1 MRGWRFLRSRELGSE
16 VGVGGGGVVAVAVV
30 GGVVDGLLH
39 FLGL

>member
-1 MRGWRFLRSRELGSE
+1 LRGWLVLRSGDLGSE
-16 VGVGGGGVVAVAVV
+16 LAGGGVVAVAVV